1 MLQLSSCLFATVV
14 VHAYAARNA
23 WVHHGFLALTL
34 TSVLF
39 HTTHEE
45 RWRVLDKGLAHLVF
59 ALVALDAPRVLAG
72 SSWWILAFPLGTLAC
87 WGAECLLNEGRG
99 RDRVHLALHLV
110 SLAGMHAYLRV

>member
-23 WVHHGFLALTL
+23 WVHHGFLTLTL

-45 RWRVLDKGLAHLVF
+45 RWRVL
-59 ALVALDAPRVLAG
+59 AG
-72 SSWWILAFPLGTLAC
+72 PSWWVLAFPLGTLAC
-87 WGAECLLNEGRG
+87 WGAECLFNEGRG